1 VQHAVEWDQ
10 RSPTH
15 IDGNQL
21 HLVLT
26 HNDGILVTDVSVTD
40 VGIADHY
47 LISCHLA
54 IKPPTKCAETVHI
67 RHITGLDLLD
77 FSSRLIDKMS
87 TNVYTDGISA
97 DE

>member
-1 VQHAVEWDQ
+1 VQYTVG
-10 RSPTH
+10 PTH
-15 IDGNQL
+15 IDSNNL
-21 HLVLT
+21 DLVFM
-26 HNDGILVTDVSVTD
+26 HDDGIVVTNVRVTDEGT
-40 VGIADHY
+40 ADHY